1 MATALAALTGE
12 DHPLVHG
19 APSRKALFP
28 GPPPMTMRRTDNGT
42 GPAPP
47 QAQRVPADQLLP
59 DLALYERLINNGV
72 AAANARRGPVDH
84 VTARRLAIWLAAR
97 PQEPSFAQ
105 NLTRFINTGAIQREL
120 KTQLR
125 IRARS
130 GNYAD
135 QAQTAQ
141 LMQYC
146 IARGTDL
153 GPVADNFGAACHQMD
168 HADLMLADAHDR
180 NRHRTGRRSE
190 QATPDNDGS
199 LPTVLARHDPQN
211 RTVTFVLDTATAN
224 IAIYAIAAHAQ
235 EREAHLREI
244 ALYGQELP
252 EGSYGRRNRQAIT
265 DHETR
270 IATRLRAVEHE
281 YHAAIERD
289 AVPAPPEPAGALR
302 APELVSNREIELE

>member
-1 MATALAALTGE
+1 
-12 DHPLVHG
+12 
-19 APSRKALFP
+19 
-28 GPPPMTMRRTDNGT
+28 MTMRRTDNGT

-59 DLALYERLINNGV
+59 DLALYERLISEGV
-72 AAANARRGPVDH
+72 AAAHARGGPVDH

-153 GPVADNFGAACHQMD
+153 GPVADNFGAACHQID

-180 NRHRTGRRSE
+180 NRHRTGRRSQ

-199 LPTVLARHDPQN
+199 LPTVLASHDPQN

-289 AVPAPPEPAGALR
+289 AAPPPPEPAGALR

>member
-1 MATALAALTGE
+1 
-12 DHPLVHG
+12 
-19 APSRKALFP
+19 
-28 GPPPMTMRRTDNGT
+28 MTMRRTDNGT

-72 AAANARRGPVDH
+72 DAANARRGPVDH

-97 PQEPSFAQ
+97 PQEPSFAH

-153 GPVADNFGAACHQMD
+153 GPVADNFGAACHQID

-180 NRHRTGRRSE
+180 NRHRTSRRSQ

-199 LPTVLARHDPQN
+199 LPTVLASHDPQN

-244 ALYGQELP
+244 SALRPGTARRLLRQTQP
-252 EGSYGRRNRQAIT
+252 PGHHRPRNPHSHPPARRRTRISRRNR
-265 DHETR
+265 TR
-270 IATRLRAVEHE
+270 R
-281 YHAAIERD
+281 
-289 AVPAPPEPAGALR
+289 R
-302 APELVSNREIELE
+302 APAARARRSTPRT